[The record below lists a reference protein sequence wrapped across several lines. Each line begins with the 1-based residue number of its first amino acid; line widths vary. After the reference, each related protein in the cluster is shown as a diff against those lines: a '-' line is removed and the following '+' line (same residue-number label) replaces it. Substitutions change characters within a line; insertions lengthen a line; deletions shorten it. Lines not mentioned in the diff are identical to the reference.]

1 MEEMI
6 SLALP
11 LVKAR
16 RNRLVTDT
24 SMDGYLTSRITGV
37 IQQMAKIGITLDA
50 ASTDDLLL
58 LVDWTVWEYS
68 NRDKAGGVPE
78 WLRLRRRERWLNK
91 RGGDNDS

>member
-11 LVKAR
+11 LVKTR
-16 RNRLVTDT
+16 INRLASDT
-24 SMDGYLTSRITGV
+24 SLDGYLTSMITGV
-37 IQQMAKIGITLDA
+37 MQQMAKIGITLDA
-50 ASTDDLLL
+50 ESTDDLFL
-58 LVDWTVWEYS
+58 LVDWAVWQYG

-91 RGGDNDS
+91 

>member
-11 LVKAR
+11 LVKTR
-16 RNRLVTDT
+16 INRLASDT
-24 SMDGYLTSRITGV
+24 SLDGYLTSMITGV

-50 ASTDDLLL
+50 ASTNDLFL
-58 LVDWTVWEYS
+58 LVDWAVWQYG
-68 NRDKAGGVPE
+68 NRDKAGSVPE

-91 RGGDNDS
+91 

>member
-11 LVKAR
+11 LVKTR
-16 RNRLVTDT
+16 INRLASDT
-24 SMDGYLTSRITGV
+24 SLDGYLTSMITGV
-37 IQQMAKIGITLDA
+37 MQQMAKIGITLDA
-50 ASTDDLLL
+50 ASADDLFL
-58 LVDWTVWEYS
+58 LVDWAVWQYG

-91 RGGDNDS
+91 

>member
-11 LVKAR
+11 LVKTR
-16 RNRLVTDT
+16 INRLASDT
-24 SMDGYLTSRITGV
+24 SLDGYLTSMITGV
-37 IQQMAKIGITLDA
+37 MQQMAKRGITLDA
-50 ASTDDLLL
+50 ASTDDLFL
-58 LVDWTVWEYS
+58 LVDWAVWQYG

-91 RGGDNDS
+91 

>member
-16 RNRLVTDT
+16 LNRLVADT

-37 IQQMAKIGITLDA
+37 IQQMEKIGIAMDA

-68 NRDKAGGVPE
+68 NRDKAGSVPE

-91 RGGDNDS
+91 

>member
-11 LVKAR
+11 LVKTR
-16 RNRLVTDT
+16 INRLASDT
-24 SMDGYLTSRITGV
+24 SLDGYLTSMITGV
-37 IQQMAKIGITLDA
+37 MQQMAQIGITLDA
-50 ASTDDLLL
+50 ASADDLFL
-58 LVDWTVWEYS
+58 LVDWAVWQYG

-91 RGGDNDS
+91 